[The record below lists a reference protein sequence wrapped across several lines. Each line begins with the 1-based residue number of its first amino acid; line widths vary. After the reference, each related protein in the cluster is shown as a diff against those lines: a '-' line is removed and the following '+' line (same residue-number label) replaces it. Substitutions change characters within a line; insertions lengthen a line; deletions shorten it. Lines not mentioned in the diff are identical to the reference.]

1 MKKYKVIY
9 ADPPWRYE
17 RKNVSG
23 AAEKHYSTMSL
34 DDIKSLPV
42 DNLADEDCVLFLWIT
57 FPMLCEAWGVI
68 ESWGFRYKSV
78 AFVWIKQNRKAPTFF
93 WGMGNW
99 TRSNAELCLI
109 ATKGNPKRQS
119 KSVPQIIVSPIEE
132 HSKKPGEAR
141 KRIVELMGDVPR
153 IELFAREHTPGWDV
167 WGNEAPDS
175 ITFPDPEKEA

>member
-119 KSVPQIIVSPIEE
+119 KSIHQIIVSPIEE
-132 HSKKPGEAR
+132 HSKKPDEAR
-141 KRIVELMGDVPR
+141 KRIVKLMGDVPR

-167 WGNEAPDS
+167 WGNEVPDS
-175 ITFPDPEKEA
+175 IIFPCTGKEA

>member
-68 ESWGFRYKSV
+68 ESWGFRYKRV
-78 AFVWIKQNRKAPTFF
+78 AFVWIKQN
-93 WGMGNW
+93 
-99 TRSNAELCLI
+99 
-109 ATKGNPKRQS
+109 
-119 KSVPQIIVSPIEE
+119 
-132 HSKKPGEAR
+132 
-141 KRIVELMGDVPR
+141 
-153 IELFAREHTPGWDV
+153 
-167 WGNEAPDS
+167 
-175 ITFPDPEKEA
+175 

>member
-9 ADPPWRYE
+9 VDPPWRYE

-42 DNLADEDCVLFLWIT
+42 DDLADKDCALFLWIT

-78 AFVWIKQNRKAPTFF
+78 AFVWIKQNKKAPTFF

-99 TRSNAELCLI
+99 TRSNAELCLL

-119 KSVPQIIVSPIEE
+119 KSVHQIIVSPIEE
-132 HSKKPGEAR
+132 HSKKPDEAR

-167 WGNEAPDS
+167 WGNEAPDG
-175 ITFPDPEKEA
+175 INFPCPEKEA